1 MPAIDAIGVE
11 QAASGISDYVRR
23 ADFFH
28 ISNEAA
34 VAPGCPVFRD
44 DTLGGFNSMCMKRE
58 HLQLFDLLDVDVIEL
73 TGNHINDF
81 GTAALAESLAIFERR
96 GITVVGGG
104 RSLDEARSPIILEK
118 NGNRIG
124 WLACNAIGPPYAFA
138 TDAEG
143 DDGARPGTAY
153 CRGGWPRESLPVLA
167 AQVDLVLMTVQYR
180 EFEAHLPTQQQ
191 RIDFQ
196 TWAEWGADIVIGTAE
211 HKPMTVE
218 FYPTVRGETA
228 FLHYGLGN
236 LFFDQLYWGNRR
248 FFMDTLYIYDGRL
261 LTVELFP
268 GIIEDRARPRLLTGD
283 DLFNFLHF
291 MFIQKNEF

>member
-1 MPAIDAIGVE
+1 
-11 QAASGISDYVRR
+11 
-23 ADFFH
+23 
-28 ISNEAA
+28 
-34 VAPGCPVFRD
+34 
-44 DTLGGFNSMCMKRE
+44 
-58 HLQLFDLLDVDVIEL
+58 
-73 TGNHINDF
+73 
-81 GTAALAESLAIFERR
+81 
-96 GITVVGGG
+96 
-104 RSLDEARSPIILEK
+104 
-118 NGNRIG
+118 
-124 WLACNAIGPPYAFA
+124 
-138 TDAEG
+138 
-143 DDGARPGTAY
+143 
-153 CRGGWPRESLPVLA
+153 
-167 AQVDLVLMTVQYR
+167 MTVQYR

-248 FFMDTLYIYDGRL
+248 FFMDTLYIYEGRL